1 MSNLMRAEFYK
12 LFRNRTFWVLIVSL
26 TGLSALMHHL
36 IIIDWWMM
44 TGTPFEA
51 AGLSEFNALAVLIV
65 PLFFNLIVSTLA
77 GFYIANEFSQSG
89 VIKNQIITGHKRT
102 RIFLAKFMTLSFGT
116 FIVAVV
122 IPFLTA
128 FVLLLLHGMADVF
141 TLSNLLYLGRA
152 YGLFTLQF
160 LCLTAI
166 VLVIA
171 MMTEDSGKTV
181 IFTLLLSAGMFILE
195 KFVSKP
201 WITMVYEHT
210 FFYQFSQAF
219 QWELSSD
226 EIAKSIVIGILS
238 LVVILLC
245 GMLVFKKKEIK

>member
-12 LFRNRTFWVLIVSL
+12 LFRNKTFWVLIVSL
-26 TGLSALMHHL
+26 TGLCTLMHHL
-36 IIIDWWMM
+36 IITDWWMM
-44 TGTPFEA
+44 TGTPFEV
-51 AGLSEFNALAVLIV
+51 AGLRELNALAVLIV

-102 RIFLAKFMTLSFGT
+102 HIFLAKFLSLSFGA

-122 IPFLTA
+122 IPLITA
-128 FVLLLLHGMADVF
+128 LGLVMLHGMGDILA
-141 TLSNLLYLGRA
+141 LSNFLYLGRA
-152 YGLFTLQF
+152 YSLFTLQF

-166 VLVIA
+166 VLLIA
-171 MMTEDSGKTV
+171 VVTEDSGKTI
-181 IFTLLLSAGMFILE
+181 IFTLLLSVGMFIIE

-201 WITMVYEHT
+201 FITMLYEHT
-210 FFYQFSQAF
+210 FFYQFSEAF
-219 QWELSSD
+219 KWELTSG
-226 EIAKSIVIGILS
+226 EIVKSILIGLIS
-238 LVVILLC
+238 LVAILLC